1 MGFLLETR
9 ADETTEM
16 TQIQKLFSLGDLG
29 EIDVSRDKIM
39 NIAAISSAVELIA
52 SIISMLDFKLYK
64 KIDKTKI
71 EEIED
76 DNRLRLLNLEPNFLM
91 NSTQLKKAMVVDMI
105 IDGCS
110 YINIEKTR
118 NEFKKLY
125 YVESNKISVQL
136 DSEAIHK
143 DAKLMI
149 SGKEYEVYDF
159 IIATL
164 NTVDGVQGKG
174 ILKNNRDLLALALLE
189 QNYINKNY
197 KNGGAGKGI
206 WRSEKK
212 LGDAEFKQFKQ
223 DAKDIKTNDEEIIL
237 NNTVDYK
244 PISAS
249 NRDMQILE
257 SRQFI
262 NQELRNIFNIPEAL
276 DEEGFKSLVKI
287 VLNPYINSIIGAVNK
302 SLLLED
308 EKDSGYFFQLD
319 LSELTKADVVNRFNA
334 YKLSLDSGIESINEI
349 RMKENLEPIQG
360 MDIYKMTIGQALY
373 NSKDGTWFIPNT
385 GLTTKDGE
393 VIDNADN
400 KTFKGSNKDQ
410 ITGIEGTNDTKISE
424 KEAQNN

>member
-1 MGFLLETR
+1 MGFLMEKR
-9 ADETTEM
+9 AEETTEM

-29 EIDVSRDKIM
+29 EVNVSRDKIM
-39 NIAAISSAVELIA
+39 NIAAISSAIELIS

-76 DNRLRLLNLEPNFLM
+76 DTRLRLLNLEPNFLM
-91 NSTQLKKAMVVDMI
+91 NATQLKKAMVIDMI

-110 YINIEKTR
+110 YVNIEKAR
-118 NEFKKLY
+118 NEFKNLY
-125 YVESNKISVQL
+125 YVESNKVGVQL
-136 DSEAIHK
+136 DSEPIHK
-143 DAKLMI
+143 DAKI
-149 SGKEYEVYDF
+149 TINGKEYEIYDF

-206 WRSEKK
+206 WKSEKK
-212 LGDAEFKQFKQ
+212 LGDLEFKQFKQ

-237 NNTVDYK
+237 NSNVEYT
-244 PISAS
+244 PISSS

-262 NQELRNIFNIPEAL
+262 NEELRSMFNIPKVL
-276 DEEGFKSLVKI
+276 DDEGFKSLVKI
-287 VLNPYINSIIGAVNK
+287 VLNPYVNSIIGAVNK

-308 EKDSGYFFQLD
+308 EKKTGYFFQLD
-319 LSELTKADVVNRFNA
+319 LSELTKADVVSRFSA
-334 YKLSLDSGIESINEI
+334 YKTSLDCGIESINEI
-349 RMKENLEPIQG
+349 RMKENLEPIEG

-373 NSKDGTWFIPNT
+373 NSVDKTWFIPNT

-400 KTFKGSNKDQ
+400 KTSKGNNTEQNTGNNESNNIQ
-410 ITGIEGTNDTKISE
+410 ISE
-424 KEAQNN
+424 EKAQNN

>member
-1 MGFLLETR
+1 MGFLIERR

-29 EIDVSRDKIM
+29 EVDVSRDKIM
-39 NIAAISSAVELIA
+39 NIAAISSAIELIS

-76 DNRLRLLNLEPNFLM
+76 DRLRLLNIEPNFLM
-91 NSTQLKKAMVVDMI
+91 NATQLKKAMVVDMI

-118 NEFKKLY
+118 NEFKNLY
-125 YVESNKISVQL
+125 YVESSKVGVQL
-136 DSEAIHK
+136 DSEPIHK
-143 DAKLMI
+143 DAKLTI
-149 SGKEYEVYDF
+149 SGKEYEIYDF
-159 IIATL
+159 IISTL
-164 NTVDGVQGKG
+164 NTLDGVQGKG
-174 ILKNNRDLLALALLE
+174 ILKNNKDLLALALLE

-212 LGDAEFKQFKQ
+212 LGDIEFKQFKQ
-223 DAKDIKTNDEEIIL
+223 DAKDIKSNDEEIIL
-237 NNTVDYK
+237 NSTVDYK

-249 NRDMQILE
+249 NKDMQTLE

-262 NQELRNIFNIPEAL
+262 NEELRNIFNIPKTL

-287 VLNPYINSIIGAVNK
+287 VLNPYVNSIVSAINK

-308 EKDSGYFFQLD
+308 EKKTGYFFQMD
-319 LSELTKADVVNRFNA
+319 LSELTKADVVSRFNA
-334 YKLSLDSGIESINEI
+334 YKTSLDCGIESLNEI
-349 RMKENLEPIQG
+349 RMKENLEPVEG
-360 MDIYKMTIGQALY
+360 LDIHKMTIGQALY

-400 KTFKGSNKDQ
+400 KESKGNNTEQ
-410 ITGIEGTNDTKISE
+410 NTGTEGTNDTQVSE

>member
-1 MGFLLETR
+1 MGFLLEKR
-9 ADETTEM
+9 ADENTEM
-16 TQIQKLFSLGDLG
+16 SQIQKLFSLGDLG
-29 EIDVSRDKIM
+29 EVDVSRDKIM
-39 NIAAISSAVELIA
+39 NIAAISSAVELIS

-64 KIDKTKI
+64 KLDKTKI
-71 EEIED
+71 EEID
-76 DNRLRLLNLEPNFLM
+76 DDIRLRLLNIEPNFLM
-91 NSTQLKKAMVVDMI
+91 NATQLKKAMVVDMI

-110 YINIEKTR
+110 YINIEKAR
-118 NEFKKLY
+118 NEFKNLY
-125 YVESNKISVQL
+125 YVENNKVSIQL
-136 DSEAIHK
+136 DSEPIHR

-149 SGKEYEVYDF
+149 SGTEYEIYDF

-164 NTVDGVQGKG
+164 NTVDGVIGKG

-237 NNTVDYK
+237 NSNVDYK
-244 PISAS
+244 PISSS

-262 NQELRNIFNIPEAL
+262 NEELRNMFNIPKIL

-287 VLNPYINSIIGAVNK
+287 VLNPYINSIVGAVNK
-302 SLLLED
+302 SLLLEE
-308 EKDSGYFFQLD
+308 EKKSGYFFQLD
-319 LSELTKADVVNRFNA
+319 LSELTKADVVSRFNA

-349 RMKENLEPIQG
+349 RMKENLEPIEG

-373 NSKDGTWFIPNT
+373 NSQNGTWFIPNT

-393 VIDNADN
+393 VINNEDN
-400 KTFKGSNKDQ
+400 KTSKGNNKDQ
-410 ITGIEGTNDTKISE
+410 ISGIKGTDDTKISE